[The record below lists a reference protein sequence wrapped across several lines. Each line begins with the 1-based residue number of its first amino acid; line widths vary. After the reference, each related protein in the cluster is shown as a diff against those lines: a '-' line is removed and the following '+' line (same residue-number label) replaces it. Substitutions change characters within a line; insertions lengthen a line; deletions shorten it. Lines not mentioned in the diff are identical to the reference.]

1 MSATV
6 TPTAVTH
13 VWRPSSARRLV
24 LDGFAQ
30 VARGATVTAPLPQTW
45 PGKDPSDVLDYE
57 FDVSAALLG
66 NEGDQIASVA
76 VTVSPAGSG
85 DLALNGVTA
94 DGAVLVFWFAGGV
107 AGTTYQVQVTVVTQA
122 GRTIGRVL
130 LLPVV
135 SLSTTTTSLN
145 ALTTNAGAVV
155 SDQNGN
161 PILLGA

>member
-6 TPTAVTH
+6 TPVTH

-30 VARGATVTAPLPQTW
+30 VARGATVAAPLPQIW
-45 PGKDPSDVLDYE
+45 PGKDPADVLDYE
-57 FDVSAALLG
+57 FDISAALLG

-76 VTVSPAGSG
+76 VTASPSGPG
-85 DLALNGVTA
+85 DLVVNSISA
-94 DGAVLVFWFAGGV
+94 DGAILVFWFSGGV
-107 AGTTYQVQVTVVTQA
+107 VGTTYVVQVTVVTQA
-122 GRTIGRVL
+122 GRSIGRAL
-130 LLPVV
+130 LLPVIA
-135 SLSTTTTSLN
+135 LATTTAPLN
-145 ALTTNAGAVV
+145 VLTTNAGAVV